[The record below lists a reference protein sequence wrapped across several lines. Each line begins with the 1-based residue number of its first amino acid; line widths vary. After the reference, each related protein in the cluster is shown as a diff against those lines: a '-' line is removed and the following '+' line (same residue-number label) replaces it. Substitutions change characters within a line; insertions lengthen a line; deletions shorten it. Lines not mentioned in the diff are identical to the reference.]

1 MKRAPECLLHLA
13 GGNHAEVFLLFSF
26 GSGRYLQ
33 WELARTMAMGE
44 SGLPGKQQ
52 QSMRGIA
59 PLAQRASLLR
69 PKNTEEEA
77 GPGKTSAQIDAV
89 VGQND
94 SPSYDSPSSRHAS
107 D

>member
-1 MKRAPECLLHLA
+1 
-13 GGNHAEVFLLFSF
+13 
-26 GSGRYLQ
+26 
-33 WELARTMAMGE
+33 MGE
-44 SGLPGKQQ
+44 FGLPDKQQ

-59 PLAQRASLLR
+59 PVAQRASRLR
-69 PKNTEEEA
+69 PKNTEEEEA

-107 D
+107 DLQK